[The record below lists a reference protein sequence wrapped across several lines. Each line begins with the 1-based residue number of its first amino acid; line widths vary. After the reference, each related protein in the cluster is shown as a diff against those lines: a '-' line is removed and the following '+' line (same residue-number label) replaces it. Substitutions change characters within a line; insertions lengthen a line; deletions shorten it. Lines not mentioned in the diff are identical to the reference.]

1 MKCDPRI
8 SAALV
13 SLFALSLVFGSM
25 VSAQAE
31 EKGTTVAKKD
41 EKENRVFELR
51 TYTCHPGRLDA
62 LNKRFRDHTCKLF
75 EKHGMTLIG
84 FWTPTEGPE
93 AENTLIYLL
102 AFPSREARDKAFA
115 AFREDPAWKK
125 AFAESHED
133 GEIVMKVDSKFLAPT
148 DYSYIK

>member
-1 MKCDPRI
+1 MKLLPLTTAPL
-8 SAALV
+8 AAIALLLV
-13 SLFALSLVFGSM
+13 LSGVNTAK
-25 VSAQAE
+25 AQD
-31 EKGTTVAKKD
+31 KGKTVAKK
-41 EKENRVFELR
+41 EQKENRVFELR
-51 TYTCHPGRLDA
+51 KYTTHPGRLDA
-62 LNKRFRDHTCKLF
+62 LHKRFRDHTCKLF

-93 AENTLIYLL
+93 SENTLIYLL

-125 AFAESHED
+125 AFKDSHKD
-133 GEIVMKVDSKFLAPT
+133 GEIVKKVESTFLAPT